1 MKKETLSVVV
11 AQLVISDADRGAN
24 MREIEKIVGD
34 VSHSRETAPDLLL
47 LPELA
52 VEGYAFTKN
61 RWGEYSADD
70 TVTNFYSALAAN
82 SGIHIL
88 AGFAERRGGK
98 WHDSA
103 GCFSPNGDVRI
114 YRKIHLW
121 AEEKNFFHPGDS
133 ISCMD
138 IMGWKVA
145 VQICADVGFP
155 ELSRRQALEGAE
167 LIAVIGAWV
176 KPYGYM
182 WRNCCLA
189 RATENQIALAA
200 SNRLGDFADGGA
212 FCGVS
217 MASDARGQETANL
230 FEEPGR
236 FTAQFSKDDMR
247 EWRRSVPWFEMR
259 RPEIYDKAMR
269 KPTALAVG

>member
-11 AQLVISDADRGAN
+11 AQLVISDVDREAN
-24 MREIEKIVGD
+24 MRKIEEIVND
-34 VSHSRETAPDLLL
+34 VSHRSEATPDLLL

-61 RWGEYSADD
+61 RWEKYPAADA
-70 TVTNFYSALAAN
+70 VPNFYSALAAG
-82 SGIHIL
+82 SGMHIL
-88 AGFAERRGGK
+88 AGFAERRDAK
-98 WHDSA
+98 WYDSA
-103 GCFSPNGDVRI
+103 GCFSPNGDVQI

-121 AEEKNFFHPGDS
+121 GDEKKFFTPGDS

-138 IMGWKVA
+138 IIGWKVA

-155 ELSRRQALEGAE
+155 ELSRRQALGGAE

-189 RATENQIALAA
+189 RATENQTALAA
-200 SNRLGDFADGGA
+200 SNRLGNFADGGA
-212 FCGVS
+212 FCGTS
-217 MASDARGQETANL
+217 MACDARGQEIANL
-230 FEEPGR
+230 LEEPGWFAAR
-236 FTAQFSKDDMR
+236 FSKDDMR
-247 EWRRSVPWFEMR
+247 EWRYLVPWLEMR
-259 RPEIYDKAMR
+259 RPEIYDK
-269 KPTALAVG
+269 